1 MNKKKK
7 KKNKGIYNANV
18 NVNLMAENVIK
29 IICGITINVGV
40 RANTMFAKKV
50 IFGILQRVLVK
61 MANI

>member
-1 MNKKKK
+1 
-7 KKNKGIYNANV
+7 
-18 NVNLMAENVIK
+18 MAENVIK